1 MFRIFYASK
10 DATLYEGATSSSAL
24 SVTNTGLDE
33 ILEVG
38 KYLDND
44 GNNLLKARCLLQ
56 FDMQEIQ
63 SVLQTYSADL
73 NNCKFILQLFTTEAK
88 NLPSDYTIDAKVV
101 AQSWING
108 TGTLNSNPIVT
119 NGVQWAKPYA
129 SWSYDAQSGS
139 LWISSSQQIQINSS
153 SLHVSGSGGGGSWL
167 WQSGSGVF
175 NISNFN
181 QVFFTQPGLETN
193 ESFSYRTTDI
203 NMDVTDAIKMWISG
217 SGGRTIENN
226 GFIIK
231 FSDSDEAD
239 GAVMG
244 RIRFYSRETH
254 TIYVPKLTMYFDNTT
269 FTTGSL
275 NQIDLESYVVYT
287 QLKPQYKDTEI
298 TKLRIYARDKYP
310 QKSPTNL
317 FPIETVKYLPTTT
330 YYAVFDAQTD
340 EAIIPYD
347 DIYNKVSC
355 DSTSNYIYIDM
366 NSFMPERYYRLEF
379 KIVDG
384 ITEQYIDNGIYFKV
398 VR

>member
-1 MFRIFYASK
+1 MPAFWRDDIIHVS
-10 DATLYEGATSSSAL
+10 
-24 SVTNTGLDE
+24 NN
-33 ILEVG
+33 
-38 KYLDND
+38 DND
-44 GNNLLKARCLLQ
+44 CCNLGDRVPA
-56 FDMQEIQ
+56 I
-63 SVLQTYSADL
+63 
-73 NNCKFILQLFTTEAK
+73 
-88 NLPSDYTIDAKVV
+88 
-101 AQSWING
+101 WIVCCG
-108 TGTLNSNPIVT
+108 ET
-119 NGVQWAKPYA
+119 
-129 SWSYDAQSGS
+129 S

-153 SLHVSGSGGGGSWL
+153 SLYVSGSGAGGSWL
-167 WQSGSGVF
+167 WQSGSGFF

-181 QVFFTQPGLETN
+181 QVFFTQPGLNTN

-217 SGGRTIENN
+217 SGGRTIDNN

-239 GAVMG
+239 STVTG
-244 RIRFYSRETH
+244 RIKFYSRETH

-275 NQIDLESYVVYT
+275 NQIDLESYVIYT

-298 TKLRIYARDKYP
+298 TKIRIYARDKYP

-317 FPIETVKYLPTTT
+317 FPIETVNYLPETT
-330 YYAVFDAQTD
+330 YYAIFDALTD

-347 DIYNKVSC
+347 NIYNKVSC

-366 NSFMPERYYRLEF
+366 NGFMPERYYRLEL

-384 ITEQYIDNGIYFKV
+384 FMEQYVTDQIYFKV

>member
-56 FDMQEIQ
+56 FDIQEIQ

-153 SLHVSGSGGGGSWL
+153 SLHVSGSGAGGSWL

-175 NISNFN
+175 NISNFILLSSI
-181 QVFFTQPGLETN
+181 FHL
-193 ESFSYRTTDI
+193 
-203 NMDVTDAIKMWISG
+203 
-217 SGGRTIENN
+217 
-226 GFIIK
+226 
-231 FSDSDEAD
+231 
-239 GAVMG
+239 
-244 RIRFYSRETH
+244 
-254 TIYVPKLTMYFDNTT
+254 IYVL
-269 FTTGSL
+269 S
-275 NQIDLESYVVYT
+275 
-287 QLKPQYKDTEI
+287 
-298 TKLRIYARDKYP
+298 A
-310 QKSPTNL
+310 
-317 FPIETVKYLPTTT
+317 
-330 YYAVFDAQTD
+330 
-340 EAIIPYD
+340 
-347 DIYNKVSC
+347 
-355 DSTSNYIYIDM
+355 
-366 NSFMPERYYRLEF
+366 
-379 KIVDG
+379 
-384 ITEQYIDNGIYFKV
+384 
-398 VR
+398 